1 MHCFPFLPNY
11 SKKIDA
17 PIITGAT
24 AVDLKNGLTVAL
36 IFGQGLWF
44 EDRIEKSLLKPNQFR
59 HNGIPVCDDPTDNYC
74 DIELAIN
81 DKIFIQMGMEVITC
95 GSGSGCPTL
104 EEMAS
109 CKRITVSHKTDWDP
123 SAVHFNVSS
132 VNKDNRYTVH
142 DVSQFE
148 VF

>member
-44 EDRIEKSLLKPNQFR
+44 GDRMDKSLINPNQYR
-59 HNGIPVCDDPTDNYC
+59 HNKILVCDDPTDNYR
-74 DIELAIN
+74 DIGLTIDDN
-81 DKIFIQMGMEVITC
+81 IFIPMGMEGTTY
-95 GSGSGCPTL
+95 GFDSLSTTL

-109 CKRITVSHKTDWDP
+109 CKRITASHKNEWDT
-123 SAVHFNVSS
+123 SMVHFNVGTWFMLYRNLKIILILPF
-132 VNKDNRYTVH
+132 VI
-142 DVSQFE
+142 
-148 VF
+148 